1 MVLDGLLEKI
11 RSLDLYLSLTQ
22 EISDIYVCFVSYL
35 SLEINIVCLN
45 MGDSMPFTIYWII

>member
-1 MVLDGLLEKI
+1 MVFWKKI

-35 SLEINIVCLN
+35 SLEITIVCLN

>member
-1 MVLDGLLEKI
+1 MVFWANS

-22 EISDIYVCFVSYL
+22 EISDIYVCVVSYL
-35 SLEINIVCLN
+35 SLEIAIVCLN